1 MTSYKTEQ
9 ENFWSGEFGV
19 EYIER
24 NQGEKLLA
32 ANLSFFSKALR
43 CANPINSCIEFGPN
57 VGMNLKALKLLYPSQ
72 DQYAVEINK
81 EAASKL
87 ATFIPADN
95 IFNESLLEFK
105 PKRTWD
111 LSLIKGVLIHI
122 NPDALND
129 VYKMLYKASN
139 RYILICEYYN
149 PTPVSIPYRGYQDRL
164 FKRDFCGE
172 MLDQYSDLKIVDYGF
187 AYHRDS
193 NFPMDD
199 INWFL
204 LEKVK

>member
-87 ATFIPADN
+87 ATFVPADN

-187 AYHRDS
+187 AYHRDF

>member
-1 MTSYKTEQ
+1 MASYKTEQ

-32 ANLSFFSKALR
+32 ANLSFFGKALR

-57 VGMNLKALKLLYPSQ
+57 VGMNLKALKLLYPNQ

-81 EAASKL
+81 EAASQL
-87 ATFIPADN
+87 AKFVPVDN

-122 NPDALND
+122 NPDALSD
-129 VYKMLYKASN
+129 VYKLLYKASN

-149 PTPVSIPYRGYQDRL
+149 PIPVSIPYRGHQDRL

-187 AYHRDS
+187 AYHRDP